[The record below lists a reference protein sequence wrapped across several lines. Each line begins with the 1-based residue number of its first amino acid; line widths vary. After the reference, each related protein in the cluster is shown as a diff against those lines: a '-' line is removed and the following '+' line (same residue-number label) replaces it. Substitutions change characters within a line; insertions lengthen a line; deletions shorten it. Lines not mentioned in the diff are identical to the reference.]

1 MASSEVMERG
11 LQQERSAVLSDT
23 AQTREQ
29 GKEPSSQTCC
39 VLPSKGPLSADLRS
53 PATFLK
59 QENAK
64 AACGYPVT
72 RMYSQS
78 HCCLIPSPVF
88 FQTRLQALLGNCI
101 ALAHPEALCSVE
113 GQSSVKS

>member
-29 GKEPSSQTCC
+29 GKEPSSQTRC
-39 VLPSKGPLSADLRS
+39 VLPSKGPLLADLRS

-72 RMYSQS
+72 SIPKATAVSS
-78 HCCLIPSPVF
+78 HHQCFSRRGY
-88 FQTRLQALLGNCI
+88 RLFWAT
-101 ALAHPEALCSVE
+101 A
-113 GQSSVKS
+113 